1 MSEQKF
7 TVPTEMIDL
16 PSKGLIYPKESPLA
30 SGQVEMKYM
39 TAREED
45 ILTNVNLL
53 RQGLAIEKM
62 LQSLIKSPIN
72 YDDLTIGD
80 RNGLLIAARILAYGK
95 EYTFKYKNPNTDED
109 EIVNIDLQ
117 TLKYKPLDESLFNNK
132 NEFSFVLPYS
142 KNTVTFKV
150 LSVAEDKKI
159 DEEIKG
165 MKKMVGQEAG
175 VISTRL
181 KHMILSVNGDY
192 STKTVRDFIDQG
204 YLLSRDSIELRRE
217 IEKVTPDIDLN
228 ITFFLKDNTEVSTGL
243 PMTAEFFF
251 PNTGV

>member
-7 TVPTEMIDL
+7 TVPSEMIDL

-30 SGQVEMKYM
+30 AGQVEMKYM

-175 VISTRL
+175 LISTRL

-204 YLLSRDSIELRRE
+204 YMLSRDSIELRRE
-217 IEKVTPDIDLN
+217 MEKVTPDIDLN

-251 PNTGV
+251 PTTGV

>member
-1 MSEQKF
+1 MTEQKF
-7 TVPTEMIDL
+7 TVPSEMIDL

-109 EIVNIDLQ
+109 EVVSIDLQ

-175 VISTRL
+175 LISTRL

-204 YLLSRDSIELRRE
+204 YMLSRDSIELRRE
-217 IEKVTPDIDLN
+217 MEKVTPDIDLN

-251 PNTGV
+251 PTTGV

>member
-30 SGQVEMKYM
+30 AGQVEMKYM

-175 VISTRL
+175 LISTRL

-204 YLLSRDSIELRRE
+204 YMLSRDSIELRRE
-217 IEKVTPDIDLN
+217 MEKVTPDIDLN

-251 PNTGV
+251 PTTGV